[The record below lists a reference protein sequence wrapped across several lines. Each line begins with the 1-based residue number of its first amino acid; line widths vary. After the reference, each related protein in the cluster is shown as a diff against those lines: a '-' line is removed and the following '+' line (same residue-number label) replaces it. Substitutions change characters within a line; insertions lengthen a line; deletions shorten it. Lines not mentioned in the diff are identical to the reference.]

1 MERGPRSTEG
11 RAAGAPQDAD
21 RPAGAARERPYASI
35 AVVVTVALLSALL
48 FGRLAMQPRPGAN
61 RAATA
66 AVTVSASTSPTALM
80 ATPTAT
86 ALPADTPV
94 VSIAMVTASDGW
106 AIAAPT
112 GSAVLLRYQDGRWR
126 PSGDSYPGVALTD
139 LSMDA
144 HDDGWAVGAYTDQVT
159 GIVLHYSGGS
169 WNPVQTPPIPFAGLQ
184 VRAFSPSQAL
194 VLAALP
200 KGKTG
205 TAQSALLRYDNGAWT
220 ETASPLGITAM
231 SVLSADDLW
240 ATCADG
246 HILHEQGGR
255 WTTYTIGGQTSAL
268 GTQPLAISMPSE
280 SDGWAAGLTNAT
292 PQGMFLAHF
301 DGAAWTRVQGPAA
314 TDPTELH
321 TITMVSPTEGW
332 AGGDG
337 LHATSVEAVLLH
349 YHNGQWETTPVPGS
363 GGIGQIVM
371 VSATEGWAAAGGGGA
386 GLLHYQ
392 SGRWT
397 PYQLGA

>member
-1 MERGPRSTEG
+1 MEHGPRSTGG
-11 RAAGAPQDAD
+11 RTARVQHDTD
-21 RPAGAARERPYASI
+21 RPVGTARERPYAAV
-35 AVVVTVALLSALL
+35 AVVVTIALVSVLI
-48 FGRLAMQPRPGAN
+48 FTRLPVRPHPGPGQGPGASS
-61 RAATA
+61 AASATA
-66 AVTVSASTSPTALM
+66 PP
-80 ATPTAT
+80 ATPTPT
-86 ALPADTPV
+86 PLPADTPV
-94 VSIAMVTASDGW
+94 TSIAMVSASDGW
-106 AIAAPT
+106 AIAAPA
-112 GSAVLLRYQDGRWR
+112 GSAVLLHYLDGRWR
-126 PSGDSYPGVALTD
+126 PSGDGFPGVQLTD

-144 HDDGWAVGAYTDQVT
+144 HDDGWAVGAYADQVT
-159 GIVLHYSGGS
+159 GVVLHYSGGS

-194 VLAALP
+194 VLASLP

-205 TAQSALLRYDNGAWT
+205 AAQSALLRYDNGAWT

-231 SVLSADDLW
+231 SVLAADDIW

-255 WTTYTIGGQTSAL
+255 WTTYTIGGQASEL
-268 GTQPLAISMPSE
+268 GTQPLAINMLSE
-280 SDGWAAGLTNAT
+280 SDGWAAGLTNAS

-321 TITMVSPTEGW
+321 TITMVSATEGW
-332 AGGDG
+332 AGGDR
-337 LHATSVEAVLLH
+337 LQATNVEPVALH
-349 YHNGQWETTPVPGS
+349 YRNGQWETLQVPAS
-363 GGIGQIVM
+363 GGIEKIVM
-371 VSATEGWAAAGGGGA
+371 VSAAEGWAAAGGGIA

-392 SGRWT
+392 NGRWT